1 MLVKL
6 WLNPSF
12 GQLPHISLCRLVL
25 LFVLERKLLCILYSE
40 TILNELMETGVT
52 PIPVS
57 CFLSI
62 SLAFLLV
69 ITLTFQRAARHP

>member
-1 MLVKL
+1 M
-6 WLNPSF
+6 
-12 GQLPHISLCRLVL
+12 L
-25 LFVLERKLLCILYSE
+25 LFMGAYFFMQAANTFPTYSE